1 MFIILKFP
9 YFCKILELMLYK
21 FYTHLSWDCISS
33 FEKKISSGIK
43 KNLNFCLMALQQGV
57 GIHLQFFFSLGCLLC
72 KNTPWSCK
80 KGQKSSGG
88 FLASYVTT
96 LWGIHV
102 TTLWLLIQS
111 LDIDKQWYHC
121 RKWQSSKMLFVYC
134 VAEFVKKN
142 I

>member
-1 MFIILKFP
+1 MTNYFLLFKIIFLFIILKFP
-9 YFCKILELMLYK
+9 YFFKILELMLYK

-88 FLASYVTT
+88 IFGILCYNFMGYSCNYFVASHTVPWY
-96 LWGIHV
+96 WQAMI
-102 TTLWLLIQS
+102 S
-111 LDIDKQWYHC
+111 LQE
-121 RKWQSSKMLFVYC
+121 M
-134 VAEFVKKN
+134 AEF
-142 I
+142 